1 MLLKRFNNCKKNFA
15 VKAYLCFKSLQ
26 CLNEFISKADD
37 NATDLITFILINIL
51 KSYIQGRGSCVCIKY
66 SLPML
71 KLIYVVHPTS
81 LQFN

>member
-1 MLLKRFNNCKKNFA
+1 MSLKRLNYCKKNFA
-15 VKAYLCFKSLQ
+15 IRLFGVLNPCNV
-26 CLNEFISKADD
+26 LNEFISKADD